1 MGGLTSQSRRAGYH
15 YGPMSA
21 YDEQTFAE
29 TAGLAAVAAFAC
41 AGADGTPLIEPVTP
55 LLLDGDPAFTLSY
68 ARSGLARQISSSP
81 QVALVF
87 SDSRLAYMGWNPLR
101 VTARAEVVPDPEGKL
116 FRDELLHQELRKFPP
131 DRQLI
136 GSLLLQRENWWYLPR
151 WIVRILDAAEPRPVA
166 RREGP
171 DHGVLAYEAG
181 GGLAADTVRVGDW
194 DADRIPLRPLEA
206 PEPLPGGARAALL
219 YHDFA
224 VPDMDPRTT
233 FVATGRLENDRLR
246 VSDRS
251 GSRTLGKRPGLLAR
265 WRAQRN
271 LERRCKAGLKSRL

>member
-1 MGGLTSQSRRAGYH
+1 
-15 YGPMSA
+15 MSD

-29 TAGLAAVAAFAC
+29 TAGLAAVAAFAYI
-41 AGADGTPLIEPVTP
+41 GADGAPLIEPVTP

-68 ARSGLARQISSSP
+68 ARSGLARRISASP
-81 QVALVF
+81 RVALVF
-87 SDSRLAYMGWNPLR
+87 SDSRLAYMGWSPLC
-101 VTARAEVVPDPEGKL
+101 VTARAEVVPDPQGEL

-151 WIVRILDAAEPRPVA
+151 WIVRLVDAAEPRPVA

-181 GGLAADTVRVGDW
+181 GALAAETVRVEDW
-194 DADRIPLRPLEA
+194 DADRIPLRPLAA
-206 PEPLPGGARAALL
+206 PEPLPGAARAALL

-224 VPDMDPRTT
+224 VPDMDPRTS
-233 FVATGRLENDRLR
+233 FLVRGRLENGRL
-246 VSDRS
+246 VVTERS
-251 GSRTLGKRPGLLAR
+251 GSPTLGKRPGLLAR
-265 WRAQRN
+265 WRAQRD
-271 LERRCKAGLKSRL
+271 LERRCRAALQDRP